1 MKAILISC
9 FDWYEKR
16 LKPIREILE
25 QKNFDVK
32 ILTSDFDHSA
42 KKYSTKYSEECQYVH
57 VSEYKKNISIERMY
71 SHFSFARSIYAI
83 LEKENPDLVYALLP
97 PNSVAKYCIRY
108 KEKHKDKKV
117 IFDVIDM
124 WPESMP
130 LSAIKKTCPY
140 LMWKNLR
147 DKNISKADYA
157 FLECDLYRDELKE
170 YLPSNFSTIHLIKEQ
185 TENEKQ
191 LIRSI
196 VKNENDS
203 DQTEKTM
210 ILGYVGSINNIIDI
224 ASIRQIAGLLS
235 KEYQVEVRVIGE
247 GENRKTLLEELE
259 KENVKIKYYGELYE
273 ENKKIKIL
281 TPCDFALNIMKDSVK
296 VGLTIKSI
304 DYFSYGIPI
313 INNIHGDTWKIVE
326 EKNIGVNFKQQSFL
340 NDIKE
345 YREKGNM
352 HATVLEVYDDL
363 FSKKAFVRQVEK
375 GINEKYV

>member
-1 MKAILISC
+1 
-9 FDWYEKR
+9 
-16 LKPIREILE
+16 
-25 QKNFDVK
+25 
-32 ILTSDFDHSA
+32 
-42 KKYSTKYSEECQYVH
+42 
-57 VSEYKKNISIERMY
+57 
-71 SHFSFARSIYAI
+71 
-83 LEKENPDLVYALLP
+83 
-97 PNSVAKYCIRY
+97 
-108 KEKHKDKKV
+108 
-117 IFDVIDM
+117 
-124 WPESMP
+124 
-130 LSAIKKTCPY
+130 
-140 LMWKNLR
+140 
-147 DKNISKADYA
+147 
-157 FLECDLYRDELKE
+157 
-170 YLPSNFSTIHLIKEQ
+170 
-185 TENEKQ
+185 
-191 LIRSI
+191 
-196 VKNENDS
+196 
-203 DQTEKTM
+203 M

-273 ENKKIKIL
+273 EKQKIKIL